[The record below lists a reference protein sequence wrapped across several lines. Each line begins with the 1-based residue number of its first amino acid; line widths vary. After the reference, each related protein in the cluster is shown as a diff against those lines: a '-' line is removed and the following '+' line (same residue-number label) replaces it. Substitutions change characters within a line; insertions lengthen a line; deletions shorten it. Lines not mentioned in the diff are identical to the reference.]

1 MPNPEA
7 NFYDLK
13 KKNQNAELIAL
24 DAIIDP
30 LGIQLVVSGMVV
42 E

>member
-13 KKNQNAELIAL
+13 KKIKTAELIAL